1 MFCRKAD
8 APMRPKYFWK
18 LLTLSL
24 ALVVSAGLAQAQGG
38 VGSSRGLPESAGGS
52 HRIQG
57 TVYLPDGRRA
67 GPGIVIR
74 LDGNVTGRRQT
85 ATDAS
90 GEFSF
95 NGLPAADYALALDA
109 GPDYEPLR
117 QSVVIYGNNGNVG
130 LSATGDT
137 TKVDAQLRPKA
148 VPDAILFA
156 GIPQPAVAEYKKAI
170 ESVRAG
176 NRKKAV
182 EELNAALT
190 IHPNFVPALRELG
203 AQYLLL
209 KDMEKL
215 GTTMEAL
222 LKLAPNDP
230 KAHLNLG
237 IALYNQKKFDD
248 AETHLRDAVRLANT
262 DYVAHYYL
270 GLTLVSVK
278 KYGDA
283 EKELEL
289 AVTNGGENLALA
301 HKFLGGLYM
310 GSKNPKAP
318 DELEKYL
325 KLDPKAAD
333 ADRIKAT
340 IKDLRSKKQ

>member
-8 APMRPKYFWK
+8 AAMRLNFWNV
-18 LLTLSL
+18 LTLSL
-24 ALVVSAGLAQAQGG
+24 VVAVSAGMAQAQGG
-38 VGSSRGLPESAGGS
+38 VGSTRGLPESAGGS

-67 GPGIVIR
+67 GAGIVIR

-95 NGLPAADYALALDA
+95 NGLPAADYSLALDA

-117 QSVVIYGNNGNVG
+117 QSVVIYGNTGNVG
-130 LSATGDT
+130 LGSTGDT

-156 GIPQPAVAEYKKAI
+156 GIPQPAIAEYKKAI
-170 ESVRAG
+170 ESVRAN

-182 EELNAALT
+182 EQLNSALT
-190 IHPNFVPALRELG
+190 IHPTFPLALRELG

-215 GTTMEAL
+215 AETMEAL
-222 LKLAPNDP
+222 LKLAPDDP

-237 IALYNQKKFDD
+237 IARYNQKKFEV
-248 AETHLRDAVRLANT
+248 AETQLREAVRLANT

-270 GLTLVSVK
+270 GVTLVSLK

-289 AVTNGGENLALA
+289 AVINGGENNALA
-301 HKFLGGLYM
+301 HRLLGGLYL
-310 GSKNPKAP
+310 GSKNPKAA

-333 ADRIKAT
+333 ADKIKTT
-340 IKDLRSKKQ
+340 IKELRSKHQ